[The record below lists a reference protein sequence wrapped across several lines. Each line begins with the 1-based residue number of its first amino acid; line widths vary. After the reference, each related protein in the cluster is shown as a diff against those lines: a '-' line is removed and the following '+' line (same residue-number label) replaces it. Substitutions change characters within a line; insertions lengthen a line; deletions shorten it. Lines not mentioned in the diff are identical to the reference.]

1 MCLLYKTAL
10 RIYKIF
16 QEFLVQL
23 LHEEKAK
30 AEMLLQ
36 STPGGVR
43 EQEMSA
49 SLLADPL
56 VFVRRWIG
64 EVRG

>member
-1 MCLLYKTAL
+1 M
-10 RIYKIF
+10 
-16 QEFLVQL
+16 VQL

-49 SLLADPL
+49 ALLADPL
-56 VFVRRWIG
+56 VFIRRWIG
-64 EVRG
+64 EVKAVYAFVKSILNA

>member
-1 MCLLYKTAL
+1 M
-10 RIYKIF
+10 
-16 QEFLVQL
+16 QL

-36 STPGGVR
+36 TTPGGVR

-49 SLLADPL
+49 ELLADPL
-56 VFVRRWIG
+56 VFIRRWIG
-64 EVRG
+64 EVCCHVFVVDSCLFYNVSSQLI